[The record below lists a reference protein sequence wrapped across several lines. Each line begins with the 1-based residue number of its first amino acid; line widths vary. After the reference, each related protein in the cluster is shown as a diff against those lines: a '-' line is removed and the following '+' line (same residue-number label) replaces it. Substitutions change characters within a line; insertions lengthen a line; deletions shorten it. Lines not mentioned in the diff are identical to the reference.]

1 MDNFDMFADQTEVGE
16 PGEHDLGLD
25 NASEEAFY
33 DPPPYE
39 PPRNIISPD
48 RSPIGQAF
56 DTVMGFVPN
65 PFTARGA
72 IDIGLTG
79 LTLGSNKALGGLAQF
94 ASGANTMLNLAGRAN
109 VPASTA
115 KGFTQPGP
123 HPDEGTP
130 SDPQN
135 LKDMDTLFDLAYGA
149 PPPPGAP
156 PAMQAASST
165 QPAPVGPINIVSLRD
180 PVELPP
186 ERDRA
191 IPGVPSPPQEE
202 IVGRPR
208 SPSMERESQM
218 RAASRTPSGQQVEM
232 RSTTAPS
239 EGQPS
244 SAQNIA
250 ALGGSKFGETERNID
265 AFLDKGVEF
274 FGGLERG
281 AKDFAENLANL
292 FTGKSQNVAGPSGK
306 YSPFGPPTQTAERD
320 PSKYGDQDG
329 GGAGDFIYPREA
341 SAPVAQE
348 ELAPINP
355 AAYEN
360 YFMGYDPDYDP
371 YLAGFVGQPNLYGR
385 REVVAEGGGGIM
397 NLRKQANQLA
407 AQGRGGDTM
416 LMHMRPDEVAGLA
429 SLGGVTRNPT
439 TGLPEG
445 FLLPALGALG
455 GSFLGGSGA
464 LAGLG
469 ALAAPLGIGLG
480 AGAGQALQSKMLGE
494 DDPLKK
500 GMVAGL
506 TAGLGSAALGKLG
519 SFMSGASDKAL
530 SSAGASLTESLT
542 KNPQT
547 TAGILGGVGGAASD
561 AYAMM
566 PNSLGMFPKE
576 GTARSKS
583 FREPQAAG
591 PRTRRERTGL
601 AQSGDLTSYGFGPE
615 GLFFGEGVYA
625 EDGGRP
631 VKRMSPGGFA
641 KPFMRRPPR
650 GDFFGRP
657 PRSPFGSQSEGVQ
670 SSVSEATQNLGEAGN
685 ALQSA
690 SEQVRAAQGTL
701 NPNMRRG
708 GLRSGM
714 LGGLANL
721 FGSSNR
727 QQMQQEQQLLQEQRP
742 PLQMPRR
749 MEDGGIASMPQ
760 EGGDVVALQV
770 TQDAVEAVRGEHPE
784 PEIAIESF
792 VSYFGPEAFESL
804 RRLVIQEESARTMG
818 KADGLVNGDD
828 GGRDDIQRGTIDGD
842 QELNISGGEYIFSA
856 DDVALIGDGN
866 TEAGARRLDEARDNL
881 RRSARGTTK
890 RPAYMGEGAATE
902 MMEEVMTA

>member
-1 MDNFDMFADQTEVGE
+1 MMDDFDMFGDQTEIGE

-48 RSPIGQAF
+48 QGPIGRALGYLP
-56 DTVMGFVPN
+56 DPT
-65 PFTARGA
+65 TLKGA
-72 IDIGLTG
+72 VDIGLTG
-79 LTLGSNKALGGLAQF
+79 FSFGANKALGSLAQF
-94 ASGANTMLNLAGRAN
+94 LSGANTMLNAADRAG
-109 VPASTA
+109 PPSSSST

-130 SDPQN
+130 FDPEYLEN
-135 LKDMDTLFDLAYGA
+135 MDTLFGLAYGA

-156 PAMQAASST
+156 PAMAQVPPMQVAPSMRATPLERQARDVSF
-165 QPAPVGPINIVSLRD
+165 PISQA
-180 PVELPP
+180 PP
-186 ERDRA
+186 EEQ
-191 IPGVPSPPQEE
+191 PSP
-202 IVGRPR
+202 
-208 SPSMERESQM
+208 
-218 RAASRTPSGQQVEM
+218 TP
-232 RSTTAPS
+232 
-239 EGQPS
+239 
-244 SAQNIA
+244 NIA

-265 AFLDKGVEF
+265 AILDKGVEF
-274 FGGLERG
+274 FGGLERN
-281 AKDFAENLANL
+281 AKDFVENFANQ

-329 GGAGDFIYPREA
+329 GGAGDPIYPREA
-341 SAPVAQE
+341 SAPVAQT

-397 NLRKQANQLA
+397 NLQRQANQLA

-429 SLGGVTRNPT
+429 SLGGVTRNPS

-445 FLLPALGALG
+445 FLLPALGAFLPGMMGLG
-455 GSFLGGSGA
+455 GGSILGGA
-464 LAGLG
+464 LAT
-469 ALAAPLGIGLG
+469 GLG

-494 DDPLKK
+494 EDPLKK
-500 GMVAGL
+500 GMMAGL
-506 TAGLGSAALGKLG
+506 TAGLGSAALGG
-519 SFMSGASDKAL
+519 FGQMFGGEVGGFSG
-530 SSAGASLTESLT
+530 SLTPE
-542 KNPQT
+542 T
-547 TAGILGGVGGAASD
+547 TAGLTKAGGDALGEASKRAGMFELNPTFPSRGPQLRKAGDAAREALAVNPGITGGTLGGLGGMAAD
-561 AYAMM
+561 LYAMHGAGSKM
-566 PNSLGMFPKE
+566 PEE
-576 GTARSKS
+576 GTSSKS
-583 FREPQAAG
+583 FREPQV
-591 PRTRRERTGL
+591 RKRTGL

-641 KPFMRRPPR
+641 RPLAMSLLPYKDR
-650 GDFFGRP
+650 
-657 PRSPFGSQSEGVQ
+657 RSPFGGQGQGVQ
-670 SSVSEATQNLGEAGN
+670 GSVSEATQNLGEAGN

-690 SEQVRAAQGTL
+690 TRQVQAAQGTL
-701 NPNMRRG
+701 NPNQQRGGFRG
-708 GLRSGM
+708 GL
-714 LGGLANL
+714 LGGLGNL
-721 FGSSNR
+721 FGGSNQ
-727 QQMQQEQQLLQEQRP
+727 QQMLQEQQQLVAERAP
-742 PLQMPRR
+742 YIDPRR
-749 MEDGGIASMPQ
+749 RMMEEGGIASMPQ
-760 EGGDVVALQV
+760 EGGDAVALQV

-828 GGRDDIQRGTIDGD
+828 GGRDDVQRGTIDGD

-866 TEAGARRLDEARDNL
+866 TEAGARRLDEARDKL
-881 RRSARGTTK
+881 RRSARGTTE

-902 MMEEVMTA
+902 MMAEVMTT

>member
-1 MDNFDMFADQTEVGE
+1 MDDFDMFGDQTEIGE

-39 PPRNIISPD
+39 PPRNVISPD

-56 DTVMGFVPN
+56 DAVINFVPD
-65 PFTARGA
+65 PTTLKGA
-72 IDIGLTG
+72 FDLGLGIFSGGSTLLGKDIP
-79 LTLGSNKALGGLAQF
+79 AAQA
-94 ASGANTMLNLAGRAN
+94 ASYANTLLSAAGRASS
-109 VPASTA
+109 PS
-115 KGFTQPGP
+115 KGFAKPGP

-130 SDPQN
+130 FDPQN
-135 LKDMDTLFDLAYGA
+135 LENMDTLFGLAYGA

-156 PAMQAASST
+156 PAMQATSRT
-165 QPAPVGPINIVSLRD
+165 QPTPVSPINIVSLRD

-191 IPGVPSPPQEE
+191 IPGVPSPPREE
-202 IVGRPR
+202 IAGRPR

-239 EGQPS
+239 EGRPS
-244 SAQNIA
+244 PAQNIA
-250 ALGGSKFGETERNID
+250 ALGNYTGGETGRNID

-292 FTGKSQNVAGPSGK
+292 FTEKSQNVAGPSGK

-320 PSKYGDQDG
+320 PSKYGDQDNDG
-329 GGAGDFIYPREA
+329 VGDPIYPREA

-355 AAYEN
+355 AAYES

-371 YLAGFVGQPNLYGR
+371 YLAGFVGQPDIYGR

-542 KNPQT
+542 KNPLT

-561 AYAMM
+561 AYAM

-576 GTARSKS
+576 GTAKSKS
-583 FREPQAAG
+583 FREPQLGG
-591 PRTRRERTGL
+591 PKAPRQRTGL

-641 KPFMRRPPR
+641 RPLMSRPPR

-657 PRSPFGSQSEGVQ
+657 PRSPFGGQSEGVQ
-670 SSVSEATQNLGEAGN
+670 SSVSEATQNLGEAGS

-701 NPNMRRG
+701 DPNMRRG
-708 GLRSGM
+708 GFRGGM

-760 EGGDVVALQV
+760 EGGDAVALQV

-890 RPAYMGEGAATE
+890 RPAYMGEGAAME

>member
-1 MDNFDMFADQTEVGE
+1 MDDFGDMFADQTEVGE

-25 NASEEAFY
+25 DASEEAFY

-39 PPRNIISPD
+39 PPRNIVSPD

-56 DTVMGFVPN
+56 DTVIGFIPN
-65 PFTARGA
+65 PTTLKGA
-72 IDIGLTG
+72 FDLGLG
-79 LTLGSNKALGGLAQF
+79 ILSGGTSLAGTSLPAVQF
-94 ASGANTMLNLAGRAN
+94 ASGANTMVNLAGRTS
-109 VPASTA
+109 PPSSSST

-123 HPDEGTP
+123 HPDEGR
-130 SDPQN
+130 
-135 LKDMDTLFDLAYGA
+135 FDIAGA
-149 PPPPGAP
+149 PPPSGAP
-156 PAMQAASST
+156 PTSEPPMQMASEMATT
-165 QPAPVGPINIVSLRD
+165 QPVNNTMVSINEISPFDPGQQAGPMNVATLPGNYRD
-180 PVELPP
+180 PDPFNDDYGP
-186 ERDRA
+186 DD
-191 IPGVPSPPQEE
+191 I
-202 IVGRPR
+202 
-208 SPSMERESQM
+208 
-218 RAASRTPSGQQVEM
+218 
-232 RSTTAPS
+232 
-239 EGQPS
+239 
-244 SAQNIA
+244 
-250 ALGGSKFGETERNID
+250 ERNY
-265 AFLDKGVEF
+265 VQ
-274 FGGLERG
+274 
-281 AKDFAENLANL
+281 
-292 FTGKSQNVAGPSGK
+292 TSQSV
-306 YSPFGPPTQTAERD
+306 Q
-320 PSKYGDQDG
+320 Q
-329 GGAGDFIYPREA
+329 
-341 SAPVAQE
+341 AP

-355 AAYEN
+355 AAYES

-371 YLAGFVGQPNLYGR
+371 YSAGFVGQPTLYGR

-519 SFMSGASDKAL
+519 SFMSGAPDQAL
-530 SSAGASLTESLT
+530 KSAGASLTESIT
-542 KNPQT
+542 KNPLT

-576 GTARSKS
+576 GTAKSKS
-583 FREPQAAG
+583 FREPQMAS
-591 PRTRRERTGL
+591 PRTPRERTGL

-641 KPFMRRPPR
+641 KPLMSRPPI
-650 GDFFGRP
+650 GRRL
-657 PRSPFGSQSEGVQ
+657 PRSLFGDQSQGVQ
-670 SSVSEATQNLGEAGN
+670 GSVSEATQNLGEAGN
-685 ALQSA
+685 ALQVA
-690 SEQVRAAQGTL
+690 SEQVRTAQGTL
-701 NPNMRRG
+701 DPNMRRG
-708 GLRSGM
+708 GFSSGM
-714 LGGLANL
+714 FGGLANL

-727 QQMQQEQQLLQEQRP
+727 QQMQQEQQLLQEKST

-760 EGGDVVALQV
+760 EGGDAVALQV

-828 GGRDDIQRGTIDGD
+828 GGRDDVQRGTIDGD

-890 RPAYMGEGAATE
+890 RPAYMGEGAATK
-902 MMEEVMTA
+902 MMEEVMTT

>member
-1 MDNFDMFADQTEVGE
+1 MDDFGDMFGDQDEIGE

-25 NASEEAFY
+25 DASEEAFY

-39 PPRNIISPD
+39 PPPNIISPD

-56 DTVMGFVPN
+56 DTVIGFVPN
-65 PFTARGA
+65 PTTLKGA
-72 IDIGLTG
+72 IDIGLG
-79 LTLGSNKALGGLAQF
+79 ILSGGSTLLGKDIPAAQA
-94 ASGANTMLNLAGRAN
+94 ASYANTLLSAAGRAN
-109 VPASTA
+109 VPASAT

-123 HPDEGTP
+123 NPDEGR
-130 SDPQN
+130 
-135 LKDMDTLFDLAYGA
+135 FGIAGA
-149 PPPPGAP
+149 PPTPGA
-156 PAMQAASST
+156 
-165 QPAPVGPINIVSLRD
+165 
-180 PVELPP
+180 
-186 ERDRA
+186 
-191 IPGVPSPPQEE
+191 
-202 IVGRPR
+202 
-208 SPSMERESQM
+208 
-218 RAASRTPSGQQVEM
+218 PSGQQVEM
-232 RSTTAPS
+232 RSTTALS

-244 SAQNIA
+244 PAQNIA
-250 ALGGSKFGETERNID
+250 ALGNYTGGETGRNID
-265 AFLDKGVEF
+265 AFLDSGVEF
-274 FGGLERG
+274 FSDLGRG
-281 AKDFAENLANL
+281 AKDLAANLADT
-292 FTGKSQNVAGPSGK
+292 FTGTSQNVAAPSGK

-320 PSKYGDQDG
+320 PSKYGDQDNYG
-329 GGAGDFIYPREA
+329 VGDPIYPREA

-355 AAYEN
+355 AAYES
-360 YFMGYDPDYDP
+360 YFMGYDTDYDP
-371 YLAGFVGQPNLYGR
+371 YSAGFVGQPTLYGR

-397 NLRKQANQLA
+397 DLRKQANQLA

-445 FLLPALGALG
+445 FLLPALGALAPSLLG
-455 GSFLGGSGA
+455 LGGTSILGGA
-464 LAGLG
+464 LAT
-469 ALAAPLGIGLG
+469 GLG
-480 AGAGQALQSKMLGE
+480 AGAGQALQSKILGE
-494 DDPLKK
+494 EDPLKK
-500 GMVAGL
+500 GLVAGL
-506 TAGLGSAALGKLG
+506 TAGLGSAALGGFGKMFGGEAGGASNALTSQTAKELGTTEALKAGQRVGKMFPEVG
-519 SFMSGASDKAL
+519 SFANLDSKLMGAGDAAREAL
-530 SSAGASLTESLT
+530 TV
-542 KNPQT
+542 NPLT
-547 TAGILGGVGGAASD
+547 TAGVLGGVGGAASD
-561 AYAMM
+561 AYAMQDVGGMM
-566 PNSLGMFPKE
+566 PGE
-576 GTARSKS
+576 GTSSKS
-583 FREPQAAG
+583 FREPQLGG
-591 PRTRRERTGL
+591 PKAPRQRTGL

-641 KPFMRRPPR
+641 RPLMSRPSIGRRL
-650 GDFFGRP
+650 
-657 PRSPFGSQSEGVQ
+657 PRSPFGGQSESVQ
-670 SSVSEATQNLGEAGN
+670 GSVSEATQNLGEAGN
-685 ALQSA
+685 ALQAA
-690 SEQVRAAQGTL
+690 SEQVRTAQGTL
-701 NPNMRRG
+701 DPSMRRSG
-708 GLRSGM
+708 FSSGM
-714 LGGLANL
+714 FGGLANL

-727 QQMQQEQQLLQEQRP
+727 QQMQQEQQLLQEQKP

-749 MEDGGIASMPQ
+749 MEDGGIASMPRK
-760 EGGDVVALQV
+760 GGDAVALQV

-890 RPAYMGEGAATE
+890 RPAYMGEGAATK
-902 MMEEVMTA
+902 MMEEVMAT